1 MGNNT
6 NEQSFWTVQLL
17 PLRQEDK
24 AKITMCIDLQE
35 KVCVDG
41 KIFGMGWTDDN
52 DNFLR
57 EIFCK
62 LPALDYQPDNENNK
76 IAKSEAQKIID
87 SAKKE
92 IERINKEINEFNK
105 TVKKKKYEKKELNS
119 KNIENIKIDK
129 DKDVLDLYNEM
140 YDGIFGEN
148 SGLKKAINFY
158 KQVKK
163 DDLVISRLKS
173 GKYCIGRVKDN
184 KISILGK
191 NTKNNEYKKITEIQ
205 DKILEDSYSNS
216 TGFSWCMNVY
226 KWYIIEEVDIPGHIS
241 GRFSGQSAWN
251 TIYPVQDT
259 HMKQLMEIIYY
270 KKEQED
276 KEFDE
281 VKRLKYKQLD
291 PIPLT
296 EDKISESLS
305 PYELEDLAFLYIT
318 GKSENEGFQLLPSKC
333 KKDEVRYECYLIH
346 KKETDRIIAF
356 QVKNKKKIEC
366 SIYIGEDKIKKIYLY
381 SGVGYT
387 WKDEE
392 KSKNEIEKILRDE
405 FQKNNKE
412 NNIEIIS
419 NKQLFDTFKNT
430 KFLKHLIG
438 KGYYE
443 LK

>member
-1 MGNNT
+1 MENNI
-6 NEQSFWTVQLL
+6 NEQRFWTVQLL

-76 IAKSEAQKIID
+76 IAKSEAQKIIN
-87 SAKKE
+87 SANKE

-119 KNIENIKIDK
+119 EKIKNIKIDK

-205 DKILEDSYSNS
+205 DKILEDGYSNS

-241 GRFSGQSAWN
+241 GRFSVCVEYYISSTRYTYE
-251 TIYPVQDT
+251 TINGN
-259 HMKQLMEIIYY
+259 
-270 KKEQED
+270 
-276 KEFDE
+276 
-281 VKRLKYKQLD
+281 
-291 PIPLT
+291 
-296 EDKISESLS
+296 
-305 PYELEDLAFLYIT
+305 YI
-318 GKSENEGFQLLPSKC
+318 L
-333 KKDEVRYECYLIH
+333 
-346 KKETDRIIAF
+346 
-356 QVKNKKKIEC
+356 
-366 SIYIGEDKIKKIYLY
+366 
-381 SGVGYT
+381 
-387 WKDEE
+387 
-392 KSKNEIEKILRDE
+392 
-405 FQKNNKE
+405 
-412 NNIEIIS
+412 
-419 NKQLFDTFKNT
+419 
-430 KFLKHLIG
+430 
-438 KGYYE
+438 
-443 LK
+443 